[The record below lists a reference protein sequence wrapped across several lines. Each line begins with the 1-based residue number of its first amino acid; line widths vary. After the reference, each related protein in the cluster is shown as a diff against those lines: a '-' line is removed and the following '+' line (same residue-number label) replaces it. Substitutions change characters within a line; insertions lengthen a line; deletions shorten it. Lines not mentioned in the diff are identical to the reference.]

1 MEFSMDKAKAL
12 LDGGISEAQEL
23 LQNPSKV
30 DEVLSQFENKLKD
43 VPAIGDTLADVPVM
57 VSMVK
62 GYITKEYTEV
72 SPKVV
77 ATLVAAFLYLVK
89 KKDLI
94 PDNVPVIGIADDLA
108 VLGLAIKL
116 SEPELAAFKAFR
128 DGKRGAEA

>member
-12 LDGGISEAQEL
+12 LDGGISEAQGL

>member
-43 VPAIGDTLADVPVM
+43 VPAIGNTLADVPVM